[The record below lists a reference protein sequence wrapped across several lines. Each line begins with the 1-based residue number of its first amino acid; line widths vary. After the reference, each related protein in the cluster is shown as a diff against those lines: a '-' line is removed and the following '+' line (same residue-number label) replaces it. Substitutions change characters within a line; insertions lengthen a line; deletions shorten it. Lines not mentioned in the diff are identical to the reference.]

1 MTTLSMTVTLV
12 SKRPGEVDV
21 ETVVEHDFEEG
32 IGPDGLT
39 CEQLSDAAVEIAD
52 AARKAVA
59 SRSVD
64 YDSFSSDS
72 AYLEALDARAR
83 EFYVVDMAAP
93 GAQTVFSVD
102 GEYDGDPDHAGRWGD
117 QVSAASVG
125 EAEFQARWIM
135 AANAS
140 YYDRQINEGAVDGG
154 KLFEK
159 LVDRMDIQT
168 IDTGMI
174 RAVVAADAT
183 P

>member
-12 SKRPGEVDV
+12 SKRPGEENV
-21 ETVVEHDFEEG
+21 ETVVEHEFEGG
-32 IGPDGLT
+32 IGPEGLT

-52 AARKAVA
+52 VARKNVA

-83 EFYVVDMAAP
+83 QFYVVEMAAP
-93 GAQTVFSVD
+93 GEQAVYVVD

-117 QVSAASVG
+117 RVSATSVG
-125 EAEFQARWIM
+125 EAEFQARWVM
-135 AANAS
+135 AENAS
-140 YYDRQINEGAVDGG
+140 DYDRNIHEGLIDAGT
-154 KLFEK
+154 LFEK

-174 RAVVAADAT
+174 ATVAADAA